1 MLSTMIKKVAIQ
13 GIRGA
18 FHEEAAIQFFNNE
31 KIDIVPALTFDE
43 LIQSVSDNNSNLGI
57 MAIENSISGTIH
69 TNLELIRNS
78 ELSIIGETYIRIQQ
92 NFAIHPEAKIENIK
106 KVKSHF
112 MALNQCRKYFRQFPN
127 MQLIESKDTALSMRE
142 ITEANSIDIGAIG
155 SMTAIKNYGLKLVT
169 ESIETNKNN
178 YTRFVILSREK
189 NRNTEINKAS
199 LSLILPHKA
208 GSLSKVLSLISFYG
222 ADLTKIESTPIL
234 GKPWSYRFYIDL
246 RFDDETIFENVI
258 TSIKPLVEEIQILGK
273 YTDGIQSFNQIHM
286 SYAN

>member
-1 MLSTMIKKVAIQ
+1 MVKKVAIQ

-92 NFAIHPEAKIENIK
+92 NFAIHPEANIENIK

-112 MALNQCRKYFRQFPN
+112 MALNQCRKYFRQFPEIA
-127 MQLIESKDTALSMRE
+127 LVESKDTALSMRE
-142 ITEANSIDIGAIG
+142 IMDESLLDIGAIG
-155 SMTAIKNYGLKLVT
+155 SITAIEHYGLQLIDA
-169 ESIETNKNN
+169 SIETDKNN
-178 YTRFVILSREK
+178 YTRFVILSKESEFK
-189 NRNTEINKAS
+189 DVGNKAS
-199 LSLILPHKA
+199 LSIILPHKA

-222 ADLTKIESTPIL
+222 FDLTKIESTPIL
-234 GKPWSYRFYIDL
+234 GKPWSYRFYID
-246 RFDDETIFENVI
+246 FTFNNKEIFENII
-258 TSIKPLVEEIQILGK
+258 TSLKPLVQEIKILGV
-273 YTDGIQSFNQIHM
+273 YSDGMKSFNQIHK